1 MKICIYRGANQV
13 GGTCIELV
21 QDGVRIA
28 LDLGLPLDGDADDP
42 SMVPPIM
49 GPDLAA
55 VLISHPH
62 IDHYGLL
69 HYLPANVPVAMG
81 AAAKRIVQTAAP
93 FTGQI
98 SPNLM
103 GPELRDRE
111 TFEIGPF
118 RITPFLVDHSA
129 FDAYSLLIE
138 AGGKRV
144 FYSGDFR
151 AHGRKAALFERMI
164 AHPPKDID
172 VLLMEGTTLSR
183 TDEDGRFPTE
193 QDLESDLVGRLL
205 DSHGV
210 VMVHTSA
217 QNIDRVVTLYRVAKK
232 TGRTLVID
240 LYTAA
245 ILEATGSPAIP
256 KSDWKDVALYIP
268 NAQRLQIKR
277 HGWFD
282 LLKAH
287 SARRI
292 YPEDLKALMPKA
304 MILFRPL
311 LMRDLAKTNGL
322 TDARF
327 IYSQWQGYLERGSYD
342 STQHW
347 LQRHGI
353 ELEHL
358 HTSGHASPTDL
369 KRFAKAMA
377 PKALVPIHS
386 FAPLAYSTH
395 FDNVVVHADGEWWGV

>member
-1 MKICIYRGANQV
+1 MKICIHRGAHQV

-21 QDGVRIA
+21 HDGVRVA
-28 LDLGLPLDGDADDP
+28 LDLGLPLDGNPEDP
-42 SMVPPIM
+42 SMVPPIL
-49 GPDLAA
+49 GDELAA

-81 AAAKRIVQTAAP
+81 AAAKRIVRAAAP
-93 FTGQI
+93 FTGQTL
-98 SPNLM
+98 PNLD
-103 GPELRDRE
+103 GPVLHDRE
-111 TFEIGPF
+111 SFEIGPF

-151 AHGRKAALFERMI
+151 AHGRKATLFERLI
-164 AHPPKDID
+164 AQPPKDID

-183 TDEDGRFPTE
+183 TDQEVHCPTE
-193 QDLESDLVGRLL
+193 QDLESDLVCRLL
-205 DSHGV
+205 GKDGP

-217 QNIDRVVTLYRVAKK
+217 QNIDRVVTLYRVAKR

-245 ILEATGSPAIP
+245 ILEATGCPGIP
-256 KSDWKDVALYIP
+256 QSDWKNVALYIP
-268 NAQRLQIKR
+268 NSQRLQIKR

-282 LLKAH
+282 LLKSH

-292 YPEDLKALMPKA
+292 YAEDLKTLMPKA
-304 MILFRPL
+304 MVMFRPL
-311 LMRDLAKTNGL
+311 LMRDIEKASDLTN
-322 TDARF
+322 ARF
-327 IYSQWQGYLERGSYD
+327 IYSQWSGYLERGSYD
-342 STQHW
+342 STQAW

-358 HTSGHASPTDL
+358 HTSGHASPADL
-369 KRFAKAMA
+369 KRFAKALA

-386 FAPLAYSTH
+386 FVPLAYSTH
-395 FDNVVVHADGEWWGV
+395 FDNVVAHADGEWWSA